1 MLTDL
6 ERRPVLA
13 VLNGVRFV
21 VWHIIGRPRV
31 LPKNALV
38 AERRTVVVSARR
50 RCVRSIAPAPQ
61 IVAVLQADMGVARSF
76 PAPCPMTPLGVD
88 VRAVEVRAPG
98 SSKARI
104 TVAGSP
110 THRHFTKTGTTC

>member
-1 MLTDL
+1 VLTDL

-38 AERRTVVVSARR
+38 AERRTVALGGGVSEASRPRR
-50 RCVRSIAPAPQ
+50 RS
-61 IVAVLQADMGVARSF
+61 S
-76 PAPCPMTPLGVD
+76 PCYRPIWESLGHSQPRVQ
-88 VRAVEVRAPG
+88 
-98 SSKARI
+98 
-104 TVAGSP
+104 
-110 THRHFTKTGTTC
+110 